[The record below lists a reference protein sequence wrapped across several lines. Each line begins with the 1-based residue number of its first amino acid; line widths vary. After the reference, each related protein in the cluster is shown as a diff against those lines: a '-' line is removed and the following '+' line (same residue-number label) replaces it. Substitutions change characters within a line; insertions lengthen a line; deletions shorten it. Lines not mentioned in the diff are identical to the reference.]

1 MRSISNSQSV
11 VSELLVS
18 VLDDPIP
25 VRVQVIAEEAVTHVA
40 TALIDVLVVL
50 AQLYVLL
57 FAGLLLDIHLH
68 VLEAGQL
75 GEVILLLVEPL
86 VWGVTRV
93 GGLILGVGT
102 GMGEVVKGLV
112 RGKRDWLVQ
121 GVVGR
126 GLVQVSEGIL
136 LGLRD
141 CWMPRDHVL
150 R

>member
-1 MRSISNSQSV
+1 MRSTSNSQSV

-25 VRVQVIAEEAVTHVA
+25 IRVQVVAEEAVAHVA
-40 TALIDVLVVL
+40 TALVDVLVVL
-50 AQLYVLL
+50 AQLDVLL

-75 GEVILLLVEPL
+75 GEVSLLLVEPL

-93 GGLILGVGT
+93 GGLVLGIGT

-126 GLVQVSEGIL
+126 GLVQVSVGIL
-136 LGLRD
+136 LCLWD
-141 CWMPRDHVL
+141 CRMPRDHVL
-150 R
+150 G

>member
-11 VSELLVS
+11 ISELLVS

-25 VRVQVIAEEAVTHVA
+25 IRVQVVAEEAVAHVA

-50 AQLYVLL
+50 AQLDVLL

-68 VLEAGQL
+68 VLESGQL
-75 GEVILLLVEPL
+75 GEVALLLEPL

-93 GGLILGVGT
+93 AGLVLGIGA
-102 GMGEVVKGLV
+102 GMREVVKGLV

-126 GLVQVSEGIL
+126 GLVQVSVGIL
-136 LGLRD
+136 MCLWD
-141 CWMPRDHVL
+141 CWMPRHHVL
-150 R
+150 G